1 MWSQG
6 IGFGRAGLDCC
17 RHEHQFG
24 PSERTALYKYLRD
37 PAQCRACICLFSSHA
52 CCHLGFPIFV
62 ISSYI
67 GSTMSG
73 GAFPG
78 RRLRLAAC
86 KLSKHF
92 AASYWPC
99 GLARKASSRMPRN
112 SLAATTSQRA
122 CPCHSFLGT
131 ARLLCLSCQSVDRW
145 HVVQQIVKPSCA
157 EHGAPIAL
165 VRNGSFGSKTSRPT
179 WEFLKTKNT
188 VF

>member
-1 MWSQG
+1 MFQLS
-6 IGFGRAGLDCC
+6 GFS
-17 RHEHQFG
+17 F
-24 PSERTALYKYLRD
+24 
-37 PAQCRACICLFSSHA
+37 
-52 CCHLGFPIFV
+52 
-62 ISSYI
+62 
-67 GSTMSG
+67 
-73 GAFPG
+73 
-78 RRLRLAAC
+78 

-179 WEFLKTKNT
+179 WEFLKPRIPYFGVLIRRILLFRVLYSGPLFLELRGPVSFLLGRIGPARLQRSKTSLALAAL
-188 VF
+188 VFISPVQ